1 MLWRSAPASPCGP
14 LPPAPFH
21 GRYAVGLCPQL
32 SFQAVGLGFPLPL
45 GKNMHGRIRRK
56 RFWTG
61 LRKAV
66 GKSVSTAETAAT
78 ESAGVIPPPPDQGC
92 RKEAYLLLGRHPEN
106 RPRSSFFSRNSRYG
120 FCSGTRTGIRSF
132 GRGFDGSGRSLRSS
146 GIRLRSIL
154 RGFGSAALGFAASE
168 STDDPP

>member
-32 SFQAVGLGFPLPL
+32 SFQAVGLSFPLPL

-78 ESAGVIPPPPDQGC
+78 ESAGVIPPPTRSRLSERSVSIAGAASRESPPVPPFQPEQPLWVLQ
-92 RKEAYLLLGRHPEN
+92 RNQNQNQNRHPQYRTRFRRL
-106 RPRSSFFSRNSRYG
+106 RPQ
-120 FCSGTRTGIRSF
+120 
-132 GRGFDGSGRSLRSS
+132 LRSS

-154 RGFGSAALGFAASE
+154 RGFWTR
-168 STDDPP
+168 STRFRSQ

>member
-14 LPPAPFH
+14 LPPAPFSRTLCCRPVPAIELSSCRP
-21 GRYAVGLCPQL
+21 GLSAPAWKEYARKNPQEAIL
-32 SFQAVGLGFPLPL
+32 DRPAQGCRKKAYPPQKRRPRNRQGSF
-45 GKNMHGRIRRK
+45 R
-56 RFWTG
+56 
-61 LRKAV
+61 
-66 GKSVSTAETAAT
+66 
-78 ESAGVIPPPPDQGC
+78 PPPDQGC

-106 RPRSSFFSRNSRYG
+106 RPPFLLFQ

-154 RGFGSAALGFAASE
+154 RGFWIR
-168 STDDPP
+168 STRFRSQ